1 MSKILVQPDS
11 LVRVPDLNLPGEM
24 AWDNTSFEAFC
35 QLNPGVEAEL
45 DADGNLVLMSPS
57 NADADGRH
65 FSFNGQLA
73 IWLNDHAEFKGFGPS
88 AGFTLSNGAV
98 RSPDASL
105 VRREEWDALS
115 TAEQKSFAPLAPFF
129 VMELRSSESDPLAEL
144 QEKMVQYLDC
154 GTRLGWL
161 IDPTRSELTIY
172 RPNQS
177 PESHQA
183 PATLAVGDE
192 LPGLVIQFA
201 DIW

>member
-24 AWDNTSFEAFC
+24 TWDATSFEAFC

-45 DADGNLVLMSPS
+45 DADGNLILMSPS
-57 NADADGRH
+57 NADADNRNLLFVLQMGAWALEH
-65 FSFNGQLA
+65 P
-73 IWLNDHAEFKGFGPS
+73 EFVPFGPS

-129 VMELRSSESDPLAEL
+129 VMELRSSESDPLAAL
-144 QEKMVQYLDC
+144 QEKMVEYLDC
-154 GTRLGWL
+154 GTQLAWL